1 MDRNQQRLRCR
12 LRSCLEAVC
21 EMENRLEESGQA
33 GPFKRD
39 FLFLRR
45 GMSRTA
51 CINCGERDMQRLEGA
66 IQLLLEEFREMLEP
80 GISGSFSAWSGSR

>member
-1 MDRNQQRLRCR
+1 MDRNQHRLRCR

-39 FLFLRR
+39 FLFLR
-45 GMSRTA
+45 GGLANTA
-51 CINCGERDMQRLEGA
+51 VINCEEKDMQRLERS
-66 IQLLLEEFREMLEP
+66 IQLLLEELRAML
-80 GISGSFSAWSGSR
+80 GSGGSGSFFAWSDSR